1 LRIGEAKLVKKAWV
15 NVAEERCPNLADLTQ
30 RLGLLGQQLLEENH
44 KDTKAQ
50 RKDGILRHLSPFVAW
65 CLGGSVFG
73 GLLVFVFRGSTAE
86 LLLEGTG
93 EIGLV
98 GEAELVGYLGYCS
111 GILFQ

>member
-1 LRIGEAKLVKKAWV
+1 MGQCSGRGVPKSCRFGAKGRTFGSA
-15 NVAEERCPNLADLTQ
+15 
-30 RLGLLGQQLLEENH
+30 LLEENH